1 METIRIQVQVPQ
13 KTETKEQTVTL
24 LQPKPVAVTPIRG
37 KVTTASVVSSPQVIH
52 IQPLPGQQQYI
63 LQNPGEPPI
72 QLLLQQPAPVV
83 TSSAAPVLHKPL
95 VQIPINGSPVRPPAP
110 KVTQVAVSMP
120 TVTVAATATATTPA
134 ATQTKPV
141 PITQAAR
148 APSAPAAAPAPAP
161 APPTTA
167 PVKEKEK
174 EKERPRGRKR
184 AKKPQKIQTRS
195 GRVSRPPKHKARD
208 YKFIKTEDL
217 ADSHQSD
224 SDDYSEIS
232 VEDED
237 EDGKKK
243 DADVNFNLAPK
254 AFKCDTCDKC
264 YIGLGGLSRH
274 YKLNPSHGSGPE
286 SSQGAGDAPTMVST
300 EAGTKNCTVLVL
312 K

>member
-24 LQPKPVAVTPIRG
+24 LQPKPVTVTPIRG

-52 IQPLPGQQQYI
+52 ITPLPGQQQYI

-72 QLLLQQPAPVV
+72 QLLLQQPTPVV

-110 KVTQVAVSMP
+110 KVTQLAVSVP
-120 TVTVAATATATTPA
+120 TVTAVATSTTPA
-134 ATQTKPV
+134 ATTNTPV
-141 PITQAAR
+141 PTTQAAR
-148 APSAPAAAPAPAP
+148 APPAPVP

-167 PVKEKEK
+167 PVKEK

-195 GRVSRPPKHKARD
+195 GRVSRPPKHKVRD

-237 EDGKKK
+237 EDGKK
-243 DADVNFNLAPK
+243 DADVNFNPAPK
-254 AFKCDTCDKC
+254 AFKCDTCDKS

-274 YKLNPSHGSGPE
+274 YKLNPSHGSGSM
-286 SSQGAGDAPTMVST
+286 SSQGTGDAPTMVSK
-300 EAGTKNCTVLVL
+300 AGTKNCTVIV
-312 K
+312 

>member
-13 KTETKEQTVTL
+13 KTENKEQTVTL

-52 IQPLPGQQQYI
+52 ITPLPGQQQYI

-72 QLLLQQPAPVV
+72 QLLLQQPTPVV

-95 VQIPINGSPVRPPAP
+95 VQIPINGSPMRPPAP
-110 KVTQVAVSMP
+110 KVTQVAVSVP
-120 TVTVAATATATTPA
+120 TAKTAVTASSTTPA
-134 ATQTKPV
+134 ATPTTPA
-141 PITQAAR
+141 PTTQATR
-148 APSAPAAAPAPAP
+148 TPSSP

-167 PVKEKEK
+167 PVKEK

-243 DADVNFNLAPK
+243 DSDVNFNLAPK
-254 AFKCDTCDKC
+254 AFKCDTCDKS

-274 YKLNPSHGSGPE
+274 YKLNPTHGSSPA
-286 SSQGAGDAPTMVST
+286 SSQGTGDAPTMVST
-300 EAGTKNCTVLVL
+300 TPAQSQYE
-312 K
+312 

>member
-13 KTETKEQTVTL
+13 KSETKEQTVTL
-24 LQPKPVAVTPIRG
+24 LQPKPMTVTPIRG

-52 IQPLPGQQQYI
+52 ITPLPGQQQYI

-72 QLLLQQPAPVV
+72 QLLLQQPTPVV

-110 KVTQVAVSMP
+110 KVTQVAVSVP
-120 TVTVAATATATTPA
+120 TVTATVTATSITTAASPAT
-134 ATQTKPV
+134 PV
-141 PITQAAR
+141 PTTQVAR
-148 APSAPAAAPAPAP
+148 TPSAP
-161 APPTTA
+161 APPTTV
-167 PVKEKEK
+167 PIKEK

-195 GRVSRPPKHKARD
+195 GRVSRPPKHKVRD

-243 DADVNFNLAPK
+243 DADVNFNPAPK
-254 AFKCDTCDKC
+254 AFKCETCDKS

-274 YKLNPSHGSGPE
+274 YKLNPSHGSGSA
-286 SSQGAGDAPTMVST
+286 SSQGTGDAPTTVST
-300 EAGTKNCTVLVL
+300 AAGTKN
-312 K
+312 